1 MFLLSDI
8 SQLIAIVFRILKFDQ
23 GLSFVLI
30 PDHAIRTQMPTAL
43 RTAEADPKSPEPDAL
58 AEMEVWCFVQRSK
71 GPM

>member
-1 MFLLSDI
+1 M
-8 SQLIAIVFRILKFDQ
+8 LIALGRSLFVLIVFHILKFDQ

-30 PDHAIRTQMPTAL
+30 PDHAIRTQMPNAL
-43 RTAEADPKSPEPDAL
+43 HTAEADSESPEPDAL